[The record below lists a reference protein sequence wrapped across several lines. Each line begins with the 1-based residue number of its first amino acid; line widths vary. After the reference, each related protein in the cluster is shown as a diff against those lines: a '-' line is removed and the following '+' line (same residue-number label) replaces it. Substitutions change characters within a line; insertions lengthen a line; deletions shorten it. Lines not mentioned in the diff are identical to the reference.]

1 MPGSGSDLGPSSS
14 HGSSEYYRL
23 RRHVTNGVD
32 ADDDGETGSI
42 VPDRTGKHAFCRL
55 CLTHSDKLRPL
66 FPPDAAPDPA
76 LLAQISDC
84 VEVQITLPEDI
95 KSFICLDCVQQ
106 IYSFA
111 SFKELCKSNDQ
122 LLKSQTIARPSEDD
136 DDDDDDVEDGDDYDG
151 EELITPE
158 VTICKSKLQ
167 PGSYVPDPTLLEKL
181 LEQGVEVEAIG
192 QSSGNLSESNQF
204 GGNSEDR
211 EAERKAKNA
220 ARMRRWRMRQ
230 RQKQEQQ
237 LVQSQVKTEE
247 ITEQN
252 DFAPQ
257 PVTTDEQEEALRI
270 KQAQELFAFFAQH
283 QLRQVEAE
291 IRRLKESAQNQH
303 QQEQQQPQQQGP
315 SIKLEPPQQLAT
327 EPDQNVSRQ
336 SSPNSEKQMASLRR
350 SRAEYMR
357 KWRAKRQS
365 QQNKSASFG
374 LVGRPPVSPAQTE
387 SEKLLAQR
395 NNRAEYMRR
404 WRRERLKQELSPEE
418 FDEWCVKSEQRRRF
432 REWQVVRESASS
444 TGDDTMDYG
453 EADAEEKMFP
463 FEASRLPGLGQS

>member
-1 MPGSGSDLGPSSS
+1 MPGSGSDLEPSSS
-14 HGSSEYYRL
+14 HSSSGYY
-23 RRHVTNGVD
+23 RRHVPNGVD
-32 ADDDGETGSI
+32 ANDDGEVASI

-66 FPPDAAPDPA
+66 FPPDSAPDPN
-76 LLAQISDC
+76 LLAQISNC
-84 VEVQITLPEDI
+84 VEVQITLPDDI
-95 KSFICLDCVQQ
+95 KSFICLECVQQ

-122 LLKSQTIARPSEDD
+122 LLKSQTITRGSDGFEGKDGGGDNDSDEDD
-136 DDDDDDVEDGDDYDG
+136 DDEGG
-151 EELITPE
+151 ERSELVTPE
-158 VTICKSKLQ
+158 VTIFKREPS
-167 PGSYVPDPTLLEKL
+167 GSYIPDPSLLEKL

-192 QSSGNLSESNQF
+192 QSSGNLSESNQYT
-204 GGNSEDR
+204 NSEDR

-220 ARMRRWRMRQ
+220 ARMRRWRLRQ
-230 RQKQEQQ
+230 RLKQEQQ
-237 LVQSQVKTEE
+237 LVQAQDKMDEG
-247 ITEQN
+247 TEQHV
-252 DFAPQ
+252 FPQ
-257 PVTTDEQEEALRI
+257 QQTDEQEEALRL

-291 IRRLKESAQNQH
+291 LRRLKESANN
-303 QQEQQQPQQQGP
+303 QQQQQHEVEGP
-315 SIKLEPPQQLAT
+315 SIKIKPTQLQT
-327 EPDQNVSRQ
+327 EPDQSISRQ
-336 SSPNSEKQMASLRR
+336 SSPNSDKQMASLRR

-365 QQNKSASFG
+365 QQNHSASFG
-374 LVGRPPVSPAQTE
+374 LVGRPPVTISPAQSET
-387 SEKLLAQR
+387 EKLVVQR

-418 FDEWCVKSEQRRRF
+418 FDEWCIKSEQRRRF

-453 EADAEEKMFP
+453 EVEAEQKVFP
-463 FEASRLPGLGQS
+463 FDPSPLPRLGQS